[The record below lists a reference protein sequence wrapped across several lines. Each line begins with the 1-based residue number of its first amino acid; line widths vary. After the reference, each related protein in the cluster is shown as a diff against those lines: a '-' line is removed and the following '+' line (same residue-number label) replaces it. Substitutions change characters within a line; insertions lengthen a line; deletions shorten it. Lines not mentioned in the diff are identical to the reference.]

1 MENEQ
6 ENQEKPADP
15 ALETSG
21 VAKRISAQMLAR
33 GRAVGQALPRLGLF
47 VFILLTPL
55 LITGYPA
62 YFATAKLADYSAA
75 TTVEAK
81 LNNIEIKTVTADGR
95 NTSLFSDRRHIEVAY
110 AFRAEDRKNYI
121 AIQRVSWPAPG
132 LQRKMD
138 QMYEPGDTFILYLMP
153 NNDIL
158 LDQDVAKDKFLWLTV
173 LMGLIFA
180 AFTLFFLE
188 WKRLYRL
195 KPNIMPPVP
204 LATAKSIGI
213 GQLTALIIA
222 IVQAVIVAH
231 APVTIPIAIFLGIY
245 WGVVIFLSLLL
256 RLLLF
261 ENPAPEPEPEPDHAR
276 NRQSGLP
283 HTR

>member
-6 ENQEKPADP
+6 DNQEKAADP
-15 ALETSG
+15 TPETSG

-47 VFILLTPL
+47 AFILLTPL

-62 YFATAKLADYSAA
+62 YFVTAKLLDYAAA

-81 LNNIEIKTVTADGR
+81 LNDIEIKTVTTDGR
-95 NTSLFSDRRHIEVAY
+95 DSSLFSDRRHIEVAY
-110 AFRAEDRKNYI
+110 SFRAENRKHYV

-153 NNDIL
+153 NEDIL
-158 LDQDVAKDKFLWLTV
+158 LDQEVAKDSFLWLTA

-195 KPNIMPPVP
+195 KPNVMPPVP

-213 GQLTALIIA
+213 GQLTALILA

-231 APVTIPIAIFLGIY
+231 APVTIPIAVYLGIY

-261 ENPAPEPEPEPDHAR
+261 ENPVAEPEPEQDQAKSRP
-276 NRQSGLP
+276 SGQP
-283 HTR
+283 HSR

>member
-6 ENQEKPADP
+6 EHQEKAADTVP
-15 ALETSG
+15 ETPG

-47 VFILLTPL
+47 AFILLTPL

-62 YFATAKLADYSAA
+62 YFITAKLLDYAAA

-81 LNNIEIKTVTADGR
+81 LKDIEIKTVTAEGR
-95 NTSLFSDRRHIEVAY
+95 DTSLFSDRRHIEVVY
-110 AFRAEDRKNYI
+110 SFRAENRKNYV
-121 AIQRVSWPAPG
+121 AIQHVSWPAPG

-138 QMYEPGDTFILYLMP
+138 HLYEPGDTFILYLMP
-153 NNDIL
+153 NDDIL
-158 LDQDVAKDKFLWLTV
+158 LDQDVAKDSFLWLTA

-195 KPNIMPPVP
+195 KPNVMPPVP
-204 LATAKSIGI
+204 LATAKSLGI
-213 GQLTALIIA
+213 GQLTALILA
-222 IVQAVIVAH
+222 IVQAMIVAH
-231 APVTIPIAIFLGIY
+231 APVTIPIAAYLGIY

-261 ENPAPEPEPEPDHAR
+261 ENPAPEPEPEQDPAKS
-276 NRQSGLP
+276 RQSGLP
-283 HTR
+283 HSR

>member
-6 ENQEKPADP
+6 ENQEKTADP
-15 ALETSG
+15 SPETPG
-21 VAKRISAQMLAR
+21 VAKRVSAQMLSR
-33 GRAVGQALPRLGLF
+33 GRAIGQALPRLGLF
-47 VFILLTPL
+47 AFILLTPL

-62 YFATAKLADYSAA
+62 YFVTAKLLDYSAA

-95 NTSLFSDRRHIEVAY
+95 DTSLFSDRRHIEVAY
-110 AFRAEDRKNYI
+110 AFSAEDRKNYI

-158 LDQDVAKDKFLWLTV
+158 LDEDVAKDKFLWLTV

-261 ENPAPEPEPEPDHAR
+261 ENPAPEPEPEQDHAR
-276 NRQSGLP
+276 NRQGLP